1 MELRMRPRPLVAAL
15 TAILAGL
22 TLAASAI
29 SVAGG
34 GGSEPPGVPGNGCPP
49 IC

>member
-1 MELRMRPRPLVAAL
+1 MELRMRTRPVVAAL

-22 TLAASAI
+22 TLAASTA
-29 SVAGG
+29 VVRDRY
-34 GGSEPPGVPGNGCPP
+34 GSPPGLPGNGCPP

>member
-1 MELRMRPRPLVAAL
+1 MELRMRTRPVVAAL

-22 TLAASAI
+22 TLAASTA
-29 SVAGG
+29 VVRDRN
-34 GGSEPPGVPGNGCPP
+34 GSSPPGVPGNGCPP